1 MVDKRVPSKIY
12 ILEMRILSILLDS
25 PKRSA
30 RVSVLSH
37 RITIELD
44 DVVHALKETEFILF
58 II

>member
-1 MVDKRVPSKIY
+1 MVDKRVPSKFY

-44 DVVHALKETEFILF
+44 DVVHALKETEFI
-58 II
+58 